1 MDSKFKTAI
10 KIKGANDYFLYF
22 LCHVENN
29 SSSVEVYLSKD
40 KDIYHIIL
48 YTYYSVNKNVTLDS
62 SPMPLICYEFINYY
76 ITPNIVRDNIKIAL
90 NYLKYS
96 VVNNKRIMDAIEKI
110 LKNRYGFY

>member
-29 SSSVEVYLSKD
+29 FSSVEVYLSKD
-40 KDIYHIIL
+40 KDIYNIIL

-62 SPMPLICYEFINYY
+62 TPMSLICDEFIYY
-76 ITPNIVRDNIKIAL
+76 HITPNIVRDNIKIAL

-96 VVNNKRIMDAIEKI
+96 VVNNKHIMDAIEKI
-110 LKNRYGFY
+110 LKNRYRFD